1 MLTKLTSSIF
11 WNLQHGIF
19 IKRWGL
25 GELSN
30 LDGYNCKIEVLS
42 MTINKYFVFVP
53 QQEERGM
60 NKEHKVENE
69 QETQR
74 QALVKQAQQQG
85 GVQG

>member
-1 MLTKLTSSIF
+1 
-11 WNLQHGIF
+11 
-19 IKRWGL
+19 
-25 GELSN
+25 
-30 LDGYNCKIEVLS
+30 

-60 NKEHKVENE
+60 NKEHQVENE

-85 GVQG
+85 GVQGQVSKKKGAISSLLFYLV

>member
-1 MLTKLTSSIF
+1 
-11 WNLQHGIF
+11 
-19 IKRWGL
+19 
-25 GELSN
+25 
-30 LDGYNCKIEVLS
+30 

-60 NKEHKVENE
+60 NKEHQVENE

>member
-1 MLTKLTSSIF
+1 
-11 WNLQHGIF
+11 
-19 IKRWGL
+19 
-25 GELSN
+25 
-30 LDGYNCKIEVLS
+30 

-53 QQEERGM
+53 QQEERGV
-60 NKEHKVENE
+60 NEEHKVENE